1 MVEQFCPS
9 DFFNPDVLPH
19 KVPEYD
25 FKLNPKDLGYL
36 TSPELE
42 LLPEDLLYRK
52 LIEQFGFGKNILEIY
67 NHWIDV
73 ILPKQ
78 IASRHLTLPA
88 PTGGTIVFQN
98 VQYEKRTTNTITP
111 LTPKI
116 CREKGYTYSLNIYVD
131 AVYIP
136 STTSNDLKN
145 SANKGV
151 KLIEKKIPIGK
162 IPLMLGSKHCYLYG
176 KTYEQLLE
184 LEEDPT
190 DPFAY
195 FIIKG
200 TERTIIIQEAL
211 RVSNWF
217 INVNS
222 KGVVECRI
230 TCPIPTGTT
239 LVVLSVEKE
248 IQQLQVRLHHSGN
261 KPYPIFIIFYFL
273 GIGLEEAQQMIL
285 QFIPRENVKKVLY
298 GLQSSI
304 VEANAY
310 YSNPVKILMKEFENY
325 LGAKITEEEAKKQF
339 TQKIHDDLF
348 SNIKTSRGKAIH
360 LAFTASITI
369 RQILGLR
376 KFDDRDHWGNK
387 RLETAARSMERLFNG
402 LYGRM
407 IDMGQ
412 DSINNKRYTSISVVR
427 NVLLQNKLTED
438 FETSFN
444 ANSWGVPSYSAF
456 GKQMT
461 SYKKENITDTLKR
474 EGIISI
480 HSQNGRINSPAPRKA
495 KLQALRMVHGS
506 QAGFV
511 CIAETPEGEGCGLV
525 KNLTLTVHISLER
538 ELSQICNFIGE
549 NDDVRILI
557 SENKNEEHQYPFS
570 INGEISGWCSITLF
584 DKLIKGR
591 RSGFLPMDSC
601 ICFNKIDHIMEFYCD
616 SGRPTRPLL
625 IVGENGRLVI
635 DELEAWE
642 DDISLL
648 LTKGAIEFIDA
659 REQDNAYISETILDF
674 RNEYQ
679 HLQEIIDLKERLVR
693 SRISEISNVI
703 YNIIKK
709 YNTTYN
715 TAENLKVLINI
726 LNKNLVEMYQNLLIK
741 EKKYLKLDQPFVA
754 YKKKYFELT
763 FKYPELDTLEKVE
776 NAIEDFESFFEKNV
790 HASENDLNQ
799 LLEYYQY
806 LLPEIKIISKLSAI
820 SFLKEKLNEF
830 IDIELLKTDKDKD
843 NKNIIKILE
852 KIPEEKDIEIFNIK
866 KFTAVN
872 DIYKDLD
879 LFKLFDVTS
888 EISKHF
894 QNLIHEINI
903 DIEIDTLSKRKT
915 FTHCELDPLSIFGIA
930 GGIIPKPNHEQGPR
944 VTYQASMAKQATGP
958 FHILHHLRYDKAF
971 KVLVNTARTAFETT
985 IYDPAGLNVVP
996 TGQTPIL
1003 AMYALPENME
1013 DAIVVKKEYLDAGN
1027 LDIIKYVTHKSIQK
1041 EDTEKFARPKS
1052 KDGEIEGRYAAI
1064 EDNGLPRI
1072 GAYIRQNDC
1081 VIGKQREIIFKDGS
1095 PSKIENIS
1103 EYAGVG
1109 ESGYVDRVLVTNDT
1123 SGSQI
1128 VRVKIRQYRRQ
1139 IPGDKVAAR
1148 YSQKGT
1154 IGNTRQSSELPRIIG
1169 GPNDGV
1175 VPDFFINPLS
1185 QPSRMTL
1192 GMILEILLTKAAL
1205 YTGEKV
1211 DASAFKLIDINY
1223 FKNVLLKYGLDPS
1236 GDEKMQH
1243 PDGTLIDIPVFVGP
1257 CYYQCLRHHVLDKIQ
1272 MRGKGQLK
1280 PLTHQPI
1287 RGRSNEGG
1295 LRLGEMERDGIISH
1309 GAAYTLQERLM
1320 IVSDDYRTTY
1330 CITCG
1335 NLAIYDLNK
1344 EKAICRICGID
1355 KARFGTVRYPFIF
1368 KLIINIL
1375 NVFNMGI
1382 KFDLIP
1388 EIGLGVRP
1396 EERLLE

>member
-9 DFFNPDVLPH
+9 DFFNSNILPF
-19 KVPEYD
+19 KDDEFD
-25 FKLNPKDLGYL
+25 FQSTLKDLGCL
-36 TSPELE
+36 KSSELD
-42 LLPEDLLYRK
+42 LLKEDLLYRRF
-52 LIEQFGFGKNILEIY
+52 IENFGFGKNILEIY
-67 NHWIDV
+67 DHWIDV

-78 IASRHLTLPA
+78 VASRHLTLPA

-98 VQYEKRTTNTITP
+98 LQCEKRTTNNVNP
-111 LTPKI
+111 LTPQI
-116 CREKGYTYSLNIYVD
+116 CREKGYSYSLNIYVD

-136 STTSNDLKN
+136 STDSNDLKN
-145 SANKGV
+145 NINKGA

-176 KTYEQLLE
+176 KNYQNILKLK
-184 LEEDPT
+184 EDAT
-190 DPFAY
+190 DPLGY

-200 TERTIIIQEAL
+200 TERTVIIQEAL

-222 KGVVECRI
+222 KGIVECRI
-230 TCPIPTGTT
+230 TCVIPTGTT
-239 LVVLSVEKE
+239 LVVVSVEKE
-248 IQQLQVRLHHSGN
+248 IQQLQVRLHHSGS

-273 GIGLEEAQQMIL
+273 GIGLAEAQQMII
-285 QFIPRENVKKVLY
+285 QFIPKENVKKVLY

-304 VEANAY
+304 VEANTY

-348 SNIKTSRGKAIH
+348 SNIKSSKDKATH
-360 LAFTASITI
+360 LAFTASIVI

-376 KFDDRDHWGNK
+376 NFDDRDHWGNK

-407 IDMGQ
+407 IDMAQ

-427 NVLLQNKLTED
+427 NVLLHNKLTED

-444 ANSWGVPSYSAF
+444 ANSWGVPTYSAF
-456 GKQMT
+456 GKIMT
-461 SYKKENITDTLKR
+461 SYRKENITDTLKR
-474 EGIISI
+474 EGIVSI

-538 ELSQICNFIGE
+538 EISAICNFIGE
-549 NDDVRILI
+549 NDDIRILI
-557 SENKNEEHQYPFS
+557 SENKTEEHQYPFS
-570 INGEISGWCSITLF
+570 INGEITGWSSLVLL

-591 RSGFLPMDSC
+591 RTGVLPIDSC
-601 ICFNKIDHIMEFYCD
+601 ICFNKTDQIIEFYCD

-625 IVGENGRLVI
+625 IVGESGKLVV

-642 DDISLL
+642 DDIGSLL
-648 LTKGAIEFIDA
+648 KKGAIEFIDA
-659 REQDNAYISETILDF
+659 REQDNAYISETIFDF
-674 RNEYQ
+674 RNEYE
-679 HLQEIIDLKERLVR
+679 HFQETIHFKEQLVR
-693 SRISEISNVI
+693 SRILEISNNV

-709 YNTTYN
+709 YNGTYN
-715 TAENLKVLINI
+715 TAENLKVLMSV
-726 LNKNLVEMYQNLLIK
+726 LDKNLLNIYQNLLK
-741 EKKYLKLDQPFVA
+741 EEEKYLKLDKPFVD
-754 YKKKYFELT
+754 YKNKHFELT

-776 NAIEDFESFFEKNV
+776 NAIDDFEAFIEKNKN
-790 HASENDLNQ
+790 ALESDLDE
-799 LLEYYQY
+799 LLKYYQH
-806 LLPEIKIISKLSAI
+806 LLPEIEILSKLSAI
-820 SFLKEKLNEF
+820 SFIKNKLDEL
-830 IDIELLKTDKDKD
+830 IDIESVKNKD
-843 NKNIIKILE
+843 IIEILQ
-852 KIPEEKDIEIFNIK
+852 KIPEDVSNIK
-866 KFTAVN
+866 KITAVSKMYQN
-872 DIYKDLD
+872 LD
-879 LFKLFDVTS
+879 LFNLIDVSS
-888 EISKHF
+888 EIFEHF
-894 QNLIHEINI
+894 ENLIREI
-903 DIEIDTLSKRKT
+903 DIDFEIETLSKRQT

-944 VTYQASMAKQATGP
+944 VTYQASMAKQATGSY
-958 FHILHHLRYDKAF
+958 HMLHHLRYDKAF
-971 KVLVNTARTAFETT
+971 KVLVNTSRTGFETT
-985 IYDPAGLNVVP
+985 IYDPAGLNIVP

-1013 DAIVVKKEYLDAGN
+1013 DAIVVKQEYLDAGN

-1052 KDGEIEGRYAAI
+1052 KEGEIEGRYAAI
-1064 EDNGLPRI
+1064 DDNGLPRL

-1109 ESGYVDRVLVTNDT
+1109 ESGYVDRVLVTNNV
-1123 SGSQI
+1123 SGGQI

-1139 IPGDKVAAR
+1139 ISGDKVAAR

-1154 IGNTRQSSELPRIIG
+1154 IANIRPSSELPRIIG
-1169 GPNDGV
+1169 GVNDGV
-1175 VPDFFINPLS
+1175 VPDFYVNPLS

-1211 DASAFKLIDINY
+1211 DASAFKFIDINY

-1243 PDGTLIDIPVFVGP
+1243 PDGTLIDVPVFVGP

-1295 LRLGEMERDGIISH
+1295 LRFGEMERDGIISH

-1320 IVSDDYRTTY
+1320 VVSDEYRTTY

-1375 NVFNMGI
+1375 NTFNMGI

-1396 EERLLE
+1396 EERLLG